1 MIESPIYDGFVKFVS
16 QKRKSQALSYQVKF
30 IGHNLPNRRNSHLKS
45 FSTKKKLLSGSI
57 RALRWVAGPQLLF
70 SGSFDQSVIVWDVGG
85 RRGTVYELQGHNNKL
100 SALAYANSTQQL
112 ISAGEDSVIVL
123 WEMNAMRKEAPTWIE
138 SDTCQHCTKPFYW
151 NLRAMMDQR
160 QIGLNRQHQ

>member
-1 MIESPIYDGFVKFVS
+1 MCGPSLPEDFELLKIFLQGIEIL
-16 QKRKSQALSYQVKF
+16 QKNTFLQKKIF
-30 IGHNLPNRRNSHLKS
+30 I
-45 FSTKKKLLSGSI
+45 GSI

-138 SDTCQHCTKPFYW
+138 SDACQHCTKPFYW

-160 QIGLNRQHQ
+160 QLGLNRQHQ